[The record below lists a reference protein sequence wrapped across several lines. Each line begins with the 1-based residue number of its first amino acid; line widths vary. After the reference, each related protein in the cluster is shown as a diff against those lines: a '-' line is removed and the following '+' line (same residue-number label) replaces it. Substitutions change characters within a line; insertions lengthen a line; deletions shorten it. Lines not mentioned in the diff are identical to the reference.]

1 MNCVSPIVAGRQ
13 HRSGRTVLERH
24 RHADGYLALVLS
36 GSYEEAGDRGRHCV
50 RVGEVVVHG
59 RFEAHTNRYHSSG
72 AEVLN
77 LPLPDSADLPH
88 VLMQTA
94 DPDGIVRM
102 AERDVKEAVNLLL
115 SSGKPVDRNSADWPD
130 LLASALQ
137 VNPHLRLQDW
147 ARAHHLADATV
158 SRGFQKI
165 FGISPSAYRAQ
176 LRGRQ
181 AWRLLSTRGE
191 ELSALAMRVG
201 FCDQAHMTHT
211 VRNVTGI
218 PPGAWRRQVK

>member
-1 MNCVSPIVAGRQ
+1 MNCVSPIIAGRQ
-13 HRSGRTVLERH
+13 DRSGRTVLERH

-36 GSYEEAGDRGRHCV
+36 GGYEEAGDRGRH
-50 RVGEVVVHG
+50 RVHAGEFVVHG
-59 RFEAHTNRYHSSG
+59 GFEAHTNRYDSSG

-88 VLMQTA
+88 VLMQAA
-94 DPDGIVRM
+94 DPDEVVRM
-102 AERDVKEAVNLLL
+102 AERDVREAVDLLL
-115 SSGKPVDRNSADWPD
+115 SSMKPVHRNPADWPD

-158 SRGFQKI
+158 SRGFQKV

-181 AWRLLSTRGE
+181 AWKLVTTTHE
-191 ELSALAMRVG
+191 ELSAVAMQAG
-201 FCDQAHMTHT
+201 FCDQAHMTRT
-211 VRNVTGI
+211 VRNVTGK
-218 PPGAWRRQVK
+218 PPGAWRRQIK